1 MGESAHATPAR
12 RSAADRFHDLTVWLR
27 SLLPAWLQR
36 YIPHTA
42 IGFAMV
48 NSTTFALDLA
58 LLSFFYTQ
66 LHLPNPVAV
75 TLGYVIALCAAFVLN
90 KWLNFRAEGH
100 VGRQSARYVLTVAI
114 NYTAIILG
122 IGSGLTTV
130 GVPYWGAR
138 LLAGACEA
146 VFMYTAMRWFVFA
159 NGKPEPQTA
168 PIHLDTTTGSI
179 DPGQDQPERRIA

>member
-1 MGESAHATPAR
+1 MSRT
-12 RSAADRFHDLTVWLR
+12 AADRFHDLTVWLR
-27 SLLPAWLQR
+27 SLLPERLQR
-36 YIPHTA
+36 FIPHTA

-48 NSTTFALDLA
+48 NSTTFALDLS

-66 LHLPNPVAV
+66 MHLPNPVAV

-114 NYTAIILG
+114 NYTALILG
-122 IGSGLTTV
+122 VGSGLTTV

-138 LLAGACEA
+138 LIAGACEA
-146 VFMYTAMRWFVFA
+146 VFMYSAMRWFVFA
-159 NGKPEPQTA
+159 NGKPEVA
-168 PIHLDTTTGSI
+168 PAQLTPATE
-179 DPGQDQPERRIA
+179 PGQDPPQRRVA